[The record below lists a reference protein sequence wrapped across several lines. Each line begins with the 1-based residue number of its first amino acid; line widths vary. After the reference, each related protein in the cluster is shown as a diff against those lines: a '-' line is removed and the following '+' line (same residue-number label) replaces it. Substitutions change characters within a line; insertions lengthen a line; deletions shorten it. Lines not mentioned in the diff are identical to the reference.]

1 MPFPYALGTCND
13 KLQMLWEG
21 SLEFEPKVMIKKN
34 TKENLMLGWWRENIM
49 LKLGYNIAWPDKL

>member
-21 SLEFEPKVMIKKN
+21 SLEFEPKVMIKKS
-34 TKENLMLGWWRENIM
+34 TKENLMLG
-49 LKLGYNIAWPDKL
+49 